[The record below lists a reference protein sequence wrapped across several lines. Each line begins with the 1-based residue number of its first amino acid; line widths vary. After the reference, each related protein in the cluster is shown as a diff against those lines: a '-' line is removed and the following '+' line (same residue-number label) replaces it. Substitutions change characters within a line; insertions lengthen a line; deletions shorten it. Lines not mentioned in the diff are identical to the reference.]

1 MRCPRCD
8 AEMRTVEPVSM
19 ALVTV
24 NIAPCIACGGRWFPS
39 GELAKIEDVVDL
51 RFVELRHIPVD
62 AVQRVPLTCPQCPGT
77 PPLEKVENAR
87 EKNVVMDACRHC
99 NGIWLDRGELEAI
112 QQESL
117 PVAILNLFRWLREN
131 RGSY

>member
-1 MRCPRCD
+1 MRCPRCH

-62 AVQRVPLTCPQCPGT
+62 AVQRVPSHVHSAQALLLWKRSRT
-77 PPLEKVENAR
+77 
-87 EKNVVMDACRHC
+87 
-99 NGIWLDRGELEAI
+99 RGKRTSSWTHADTATGYGSIEA
-112 QQESL
+112 
-117 PVAILNLFRWLREN
+117 N
-131 RGSY
+131 